1 MMLMKQ
7 IKKLVLLFVL
17 LSFVVSIA
25 SCTDPNSGDY
35 KEDIDKHGRY
45 KGELSY
51 NQLLKHYKKFYYDDQ
66 LKYTKRWKNTMLA
79 MGLSKYYDLNNE
91 LINFENGPFDRV
103 ERDLFNMRS
112 LEEIGAYLHIQDDR
126 LKDLTYK
133 FYHYYSPDNSEL
145 FSVLKFYSGG
155 QQLAVYYFPNDV
167 HEDFNGYNLFNKDLY
182 KKVFSDGDFIIDGTD
197 FGLHLNSKVIPNY
210 IELLSGRF
218 YPYLYIYD
226 FLYDLRYYDISELS
240 FVEKTAK
247 IKNTN
252 YLKYYASTRRHFNQI
267 YFNMDDLLNFRKEIH
282 GVIAIVHRSAS
293 DFSDKYLSNNNLD
306 DVYSFTLDTS
316 NGVKNC
322 KLKQLSLYN

>member
-1 MMLMKQ
+1 MLMKR

-17 LSFVVSIA
+17 LSFGVIIA
-25 SCTDPNSGDY
+25 SCGDPDGGGY
-35 KEDIDKHGRY
+35 KEDIDNHGRY

-51 NQLLKHYKKFYYDDQ
+51 NDLLMHYKKFYYKDRV
-66 LKYTKRWKNTMLA
+66 KSAKRWKNTMLA
-79 MGLSKYYDLNNE
+79 IALSKYYHLNNNF
-91 LINFENGPFDRV
+91 INSKYDSIYSI
-103 ERDLFNMRS
+103 ERDLFNMCS
-112 LEEIGAYLHIQDDR
+112 LEEIGTYLHIQDDR
-126 LKDLTYK
+126 LKDLRYK
-133 FYHYYSPDNSEL
+133 FYHYYSPDNCDL

-155 QQLAVYYFPNDV
+155 QQLAVYYFSNDV

-182 KKVFSDGDFIIDGTD
+182 KKVFSDGDLIIDGTD
-197 FGLHLNSKVIPNY
+197 FGLHLNSKVVPKY

-218 YPYLYIYD
+218 YPYLYVYD

-247 IKNTN
+247 IENTN

-282 GVIAIVHRSAS
+282 GIIAIVHRSAS
-293 DFSDKYLSNNNLD
+293 DFSDEYLSNNNLD
-306 DVYSFTLDTS
+306 DVFSFTLDAS

-322 KLKQLSLYN
+322 KLKQLSLYD